1 MPSPES
7 VAERYLEALPLAAEA
22 RAALVRDAGIAAGD
36 DDAAAL
42 AKLHRALAK
51 LDPAQTTSLEAT
63 APAYASV
70 GSRLDAAYGA
80 TRADAASTEP
90 AAEPAPPLAH
100 VFY

>member
-1 MPSPES
+1 
-7 VAERYLEALPLAAEA
+7 
-22 RAALVRDAGIAAGD
+22 
-36 DDAAAL
+36 L

-70 GSRLDAAYGA
+70 GSRLGAAYGA

-100 VFY
+100 DSEGRIHLDTG

>member
-1 MPSPES
+1 M
-7 VAERYLEALPLAAEA
+7 AERYLEALPLAAEA

-70 GSRLDAAYGA
+70 
-80 TRADAASTEP
+80 
-90 AAEPAPPLAH
+90 
-100 VFY
+100 